1 MAQLTAEQRDYIS
14 DSIKV
19 AITQMEVKVGTILGQ
34 GEATQIAIKAI
45 VENHNAELH
54 ANADRVTELVDKANA
69 AHDKLEGSTARIGD
83 SSAKI
88 DEAEKI
94 MVDLKERLK
103 QFEANQVSVFDN
115 QRTQIEKLT
124 ADTEIAVQGL
134 DGKLDA
140 AVARTRADVQDGG
153 PPLSRGPAPT
163 RSST

>member
-1 MAQLTAEQRDYIS
+1 M
-14 DSIKV
+14 
-19 AITQMEVKVGTILGQ
+19 
-34 GEATQIAIKAI
+34 
-45 VENHNAELH
+45 H

-69 AHDKLEGSTARIGD
+69 AHEKLEGSTARIGE

-115 QRTQIEKLT
+115 ERTQIEKLS
-124 ADTEIAVQGL
+124 ADTEVAVQGL

-140 AVARTRADVQDGG
+140 AVARTRADVENTFVDMNAKLHTFCTGVKAEVHAEVQAGQFGAGG
-153 PPLSRGPAPT
+153 GAGKGIGLRG
-163 RSST
+163 